1 MTRRLSPDVRRA
13 AILDEA
19 RRAFARGPYDAVNV
33 AEIATAAGVSEPL
46 VHRYFAGK
54 GGLYLEV
61 VRGAAAELLAAQAR
75 ADAELPADASNRRR
89 VERSVEV
96 TLDFVAR
103 SPVGW
108 TAPLRTPHETFPR
121 AAEVRLAARDHY
133 VELLRRL
140 LDLPT
145 DPSLDLVLRGY
156 LAFVDAACV
165 AWVDAGCPP
174 ERRARVVGACVG
186 ALEGAL
192 AAALAAG

>member
-1 MTRRLSPDVRRA
+1 MPRRLSPDVRRA
-13 AILDEA
+13 AILDQA
-19 RRAFARGPYDAVNV
+19 RRAFAHASYDAVNV
-33 AEIATAAGVSEPL
+33 ADVARAAGVSEPL

-61 VRGAAAELLAAQAR
+61 VRGAAAELLRAQEL
-75 ADAELPADASNRRR
+75 ADAELPADASVRRR
-89 VERSVEV
+89 IESSVEV

-108 TAPLRTPHETFPR
+108 TAPLRTPHETFPH

-133 VELLRRL
+133 LHLLRTL
-140 LDLPT
+140 LDLPA
-145 DPSLDLVLRGY
+145 DPGPDLVLRGY

-165 AWVDAGCPP
+165 AWVEEGCPP
-174 ERRARVVGACVG
+174 GRRSHVVGACVG

-192 AAALAAG
+192 DAG